1 MFGVG
6 PEELFL
12 IAVIALLVLG
22 PERMPKVMRDVGRIV
37 GDLRKTSDELREEF
51 MNADR
56 ALKEPFTG
64 PTSSSTTPSTTPT
77 PAVESTQAGASDGAP
92 AESAFDREMR
102 EARERLRGA

>member
-1 MFGVG
+1 MFGIG

-22 PERMPKVMRDVGRIV
+22 PERMPKVMRDIGRVV

-56 ALKEPFTG
+56 ALKEPFVG
-64 PTSSSTTPSTTPT
+64 SSTPASTTPT
-77 PAVESTQAGASDGAP
+77 PAAENTQAAASDGTP
-92 AESAFDREMR
+92 SESAFDREMR